1 MTSNAYMVSPQS
13 KGRPDL
19 VKFKR
24 IRWHSYA
31 YVVIWGVAIIILSGL
46 SSLYL
51 SELLG
56 ACVRLFRFNQPKT
69 LFSSENLDES
79 LQEFSLK

>member
-1 MTSNAYMVSPQS
+1 MVPFLTNFVRS
-13 KGRPDL
+13 
-19 VKFKR
+19 
-24 IRWHSYA
+24 I
-31 YVVIWGVAIIILSGL
+31 GL

>member
-1 MTSNAYMVSPQS
+1 MNMTSNAYMVSPQS

-24 IRWHSYA
+24 IRWHGYA

-46 SSLYL
+46 TILRTILKFGKKGYSSYKVQVL
-51 SELLG
+51 
-56 ACVRLFRFNQPKT
+56 NQ
-69 LFSSENLDES
+69 SS
-79 LQEFSLK
+79 Q

>member
-24 IRWHSYA
+24 IRWHGYA

-46 SSLYL
+46 TILRTILKFGKKGYSSYKVQVL
-51 SELLG
+51 
-56 ACVRLFRFNQPKT
+56 NQ
-69 LFSSENLDES
+69 SS
-79 LQEFSLK
+79 Q